1 MEKRSV
7 MAFSKEN
14 IKYTLNGI
22 LFVALFTIAAIQIS
36 EVGFIKA
43 LAISPLI
50 IGIVIGM
57 FYANTLRTHIPKEWV
72 PGIVF
77 SSKQLLRFA
86 IILYGFRIT
95 FQQIAEV
102 GLSGL
107 TVSTVMLTST
117 FILGWWAGVKLFGL
131 DRDTAVLTASG
142 SSVCGA
148 AAVLAT
154 EPVLNAEPYKSAVA
168 VGTVVLFGTIAMF
181 TYPALFR
188 SGILHMDPSVYGIY
202 VGGTVHEV
210 AQVVAAGGAV
220 SDVAMNNAVIV
231 KMTRVMMI
239 APLLIVLGIIVSKSS
254 VQAGG
259 AKAQKFKITI
269 PWFAVWFIA
278 MAAIN
283 SFLVD
288 VESLKPLIG
297 GINKLDTFL
306 LTMAMTAL
314 GMETSVEKFKQ
325 AGMKPI
331 LLALLMAVWLMVGGY
346 FVTKWTVA
354 IFGA

>member
-1 MEKRSV
+1 

-36 EVGFIKA
+36 EIGFIKK

-50 IGIVIGM
+50 IGIIIGM
-57 FYANTLRTHIPKEWV
+57 FYANTLRSHIPKEWIA
-72 PGIVF
+72 GIVF

-102 GLSGL
+102 GMAGL
-107 TVSTVMLTST
+107 TVSTIMLSST
-117 FILGWWAGVKLFGL
+117 FILGWILGVKLFKL
-131 DRDTAVLTASG
+131 DRDTSILCAAG

-154 EPVLNAEPYKSAVA
+154 EPVLNAKPYKSAVA
-168 VGTVVLFGTIAMF
+168 VGVVIIFGTIAMF
-181 TYPALFR
+181 TYPAMFR
-188 SGILHMDPSVYGIY
+188 AGILDMDLSTYGIY

-210 AQVVAAGGAV
+210 AQVVAAAGAIGKEAA
-220 SDVAMNNAVIV
+220 DNAVIV

-239 APLLIVLGIIVSKSS
+239 APLLIILGLIVSRNISQNPTDK
-254 VQAGG
+254 
-259 AKAQKFKITI
+259 KFKITI
-269 PWFAVWFIA
+269 PWFAVWFIV
-278 MAAIN
+278 MAGVN
-283 SFLVD
+283 SFLVGF
-288 VESLKPLIG
+288 ENLKPIIED
-297 GINKLDTFL
+297 INKVDTFL

-314 GMETSVEKFKQ
+314 GMETNAAKFKQ
-325 AGMKPI
+325 AGLKPI
-331 LLALLMAVWLMVGGY
+331 LLGIVMAIWLMVAGY
-346 FVTKWTVA
+346 FVTKWAVN

>member
-1 MEKRSV
+1 
-7 MAFSKEN
+7 MAFSKAN

-36 EVGFIKA
+36 QVSFIKA

-57 FYANTLRTHIPKEWV
+57 FYANTLRSHIPKEWV

-102 GLSGL
+102 GLAGL
-107 TVSTVMLTST
+107 TVSTVMLTTT
-117 FILGWWAGVKLFGL
+117 FILGWWLGVKFFGL

-181 TYPALFR
+181 TYPALYK
-188 SGILHMDPSVYGIY
+188 SGILHMDPATYGIY

-220 SDVAMNNAVIV
+220 SEVAMNNAVIV

-239 APLLIVLGIIVSKSS
+239 APLLIILGILVSKGTTAA
-254 VQAGG
+254 AGE
-259 AKAQKFKITI
+259 KKFKITI
-269 PWFAVWFIA
+269 PWFAVWFIV
-278 MAAIN
+278 MAGIN
-283 SFLVD
+283 SFL
-288 VESLKPLIG
+288 
-297 GINKLDTFL
+297 INIPSIQPAIHAINELDTFL

-325 AGMKPI
+325 AGAKPVA
-331 LLALLMAVWLMVGGY
+331 LAAVLAVWLMVGGY
-346 FVTKWTVA
+346 FVTKWAVA
-354 IFGA
+354 LFGA

>member
-1 MEKRSV
+1 

-36 EVGFIKA
+36 QVSFIKA

-57 FYANTLRTHIPKEWV
+57 FYANTLRSHIPKEWV

-102 GLSGL
+102 GLAGL
-107 TVSTVMLTST
+107 TVSTVMLTTT
-117 FILGWWAGVKLFGL
+117 FILGWWLGVKFFGL
-131 DRDTAVLTASG
+131 DRDTTVLTASG

-181 TYPALFR
+181 TYPALYK
-188 SGILHMDPSVYGIY
+188 SGILHMDPATYGIY

-220 SDVAMNNAVIV
+220 SEVAMNNAVIV

-239 APLLIVLGIIVSKSS
+239 APLLIILGILVSKGATAA
-254 VQAGG
+254 AGER
-259 AKAQKFKITI
+259 KFKITI
-269 PWFAVWFIA
+269 PWFAVWFIV
-278 MAAIN
+278 MAGIN
-283 SFLVD
+283 SFL
-288 VESLKPLIG
+288 
-297 GINKLDTFL
+297 INMPSIQPVIHAINEFDTFL

-325 AGMKPI
+325 AGAKPVA
-331 LLALLMAVWLMVGGY
+331 LAAVLAVWLMVGGY
-346 FVTKWTVA
+346 FVTKWAVA
-354 IFGA
+354 LFGA

>member
-1 MEKRSV
+1 

-36 EVGFIKA
+36 QVSFIKA

-57 FYANTLRTHIPKEWV
+57 FYANTLRSHIPQEWV

-102 GLSGL
+102 GLAGL
-107 TVSTVMLTST
+107 TVSTVMLTTT
-117 FILGWWAGVKLFGL
+117 FILGWWAGTKLFGL
-131 DRDTAVLTASG
+131 DRDTAVLTAAG

-154 EPVLNAEPYKSAVA
+154 EPVLKAEPYKSAVA

-181 TYPALFR
+181 TYPALYR

-220 SDVAMNNAVIV
+220 SETAMNNAVIV

-239 APLLIVLGIIVSKSS
+239 APLLIILGILISRG
-254 VQAGG
+254 AGAAASG
-259 AKAQKFKITI
+259 EKKFKVTI
-269 PWFAVWFIA
+269 PWFAVWFIV
-278 MAAIN
+278 MAGIN
-283 SFLVD
+283 SFLVNI
-288 VESLKPLIG
+288 ESLKPVIHS
-297 GINKLDTFL
+297 INEVDTFL

-325 AGMKPI
+325 AGIKPV
-331 LLALLMAVWLMVGGY
+331 LLALMMAVWLMVGGY
-346 FVTKWTVA
+346 FVTKWAVGL
-354 IFGA
+354 FGA